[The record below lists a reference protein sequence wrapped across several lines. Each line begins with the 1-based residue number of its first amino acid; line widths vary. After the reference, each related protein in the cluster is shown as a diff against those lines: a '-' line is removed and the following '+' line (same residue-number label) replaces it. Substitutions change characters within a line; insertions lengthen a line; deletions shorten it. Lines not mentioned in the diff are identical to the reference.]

1 MAQVYAGQWISNL
14 ANDISIWPMV
24 WPILFQTQ
32 SYYAVFIPIG
42 THL

>member
-1 MAQVYAGQWISNL
+1 MDFRFGQWILNL

-32 SYYAVFIPIG
+32 S
-42 THL
+42 